1 MKKITTLVVA
11 MAGLAFGGQ
20 ANAHVGYR
28 DLSVANPFQRSL
40 TSNIG
45 WADAAEA
52 NWGDSHHAAWF
63 SFTLATDSIVS
74 IEAKALAAGTYP
86 TLGTNGLQTTSASNP
101 TGTYTAVTLDDI
113 AFSLYKGL
121 FNAPGGAAYEN
132 AYHYAIPGDTTSAHV
147 LWHDFSLDNK
157 EGGWNANGDS
167 TLWND
172 AGNAKTINFV
182 AAVNN
187 LTNGTEQLLN
197 VFLTAGSYSIAVGG
211 AVLPSDALADHGSK
225 HAVQAQLLSVQPVP
239 VPGAAWLF
247 GSAIAGMIGFNRRK
261 QIAA

>member
-11 MAGLAFGGQ
+11 IAGLAFGGQ

-28 DLSVANPFQRSL
+28 DLGVANPFQRSL

-63 SFTLATDSIVS
+63 SFTLAQDSKVS
-74 IEAKALAAGTYP
+74 IQVDALAAGTYP
-86 TLGTNGLQTTSASNP
+86 NLLASGAPNATTP
-101 TGTYTAVTLDDI
+101 TYTATSLTDI
-113 AFSLYKGL
+113 GFSLYKGL
-121 FNAPGGAAYEN
+121 FNAAGGAAYEN
-132 AYHYAIPGDTTSAHV
+132 AYHFAVPGDTTSAHV
-147 LWHDFSLDNK
+147 LWNDFAAQGK

-172 AGNAKTINFV
+172 AGNAATIDFV

-211 AVLPSDALADHGSK
+211 AVLPTDALADHGSK

-239 VPGAAWLF
+239 VPGAVWLF

>member
-52 NWGDSHHAAWF
+52 NQGDSHHAAWF

-74 IEAKALAAGTYP
+74 IEAKALAAGVYP
-86 TLGTNGLQTTSASNP
+86 TLGSNGVQTVSST
-101 TGTYTAVTLDDI
+101 TGLPNTYTATTLDDI

-121 FNAPGGAAYEN
+121 FNAAGGAAYEN
-132 AYHYAIPGDTTSAHV
+132 ATNAATGLKWY
-147 LWHDFSLDNK
+147 DFAANGY
-157 EGGWNANGDS
+157 EGGWDALDDS

-172 AGNAKTINFV
+172 AGNAKTIDFV

-187 LTNGTEQLLN
+187 QTGGVEQLIN
-197 VFLTAGSYSIAVGG
+197 IFLTAGSYSIGIGG
-211 AVLPSDALADHGSK
+211 AIDPEAANADHGSI
-225 HAVQAQLLSVQPVP
+225 HGVQAQLLSVQPVP
-239 VPGAAWLF
+239 VPGAVWLF